1 MPDQRTHTATGV
13 FVGGRYQLEEPIG
26 RGGAGEVW
34 AATDTVLGRRVAVKM
49 LRDHLRGDA
58 TTAERFR
65 REATAAA
72 ALAHPSAVTIY
83 DIGDATDEPHLVM
96 ELVDGPSL
104 ADVLTRGPL
113 EPGTVAALG
122 AQVAGALAAAHER
135 GLVHRD
141 VKPANIL
148 LATTGLAKVA
158 DFGVA
163 KALDDAAAT
172 LTDDGTVV
180 GTAAY
185 LAPEQVAGEPI
196 GPATDVYA
204 LGLILWEC
212 LTGERAFGSGTVA
225 EVTTRRLASD
235 APPVA
240 ERRPDAPAALADVIA
255 AATRRDPAERIPD
268 GSALAD
274 ALVPLAPEDATARL
288 AALAASAPPTHDSAA
303 TAHLDP
309 PDARDAFPTTR
320 MVALDEAG
328 TTRAMDTPPAGTPPA
343 DRTGDA
349 TRTMAAAGPV
359 ATPAGGPGGSAPPPA
374 PTRHPD
380 DERLPDGPEDPHT
393 DRRDDG
399 GGAARRRHPAW
410 LWIVAAPVVALVVIA
425 LLGGP
430 GDDASDTDA
439 DAARGRDAPWEVAEA
454 TDHDPFGG
462 DGEHPEKTALAHDG
476 DPATDWT
483 TQRYNTADL
492 GGLKDG
498 VGLVLDL
505 GESRAVSRVE
515 LELGIPGA
523 TLELYAL
530 DEPPGGDQ
538 DAWGDVVGGL
548 DQAPSSTVVE
558 LERAVEAR
566 YWLVWFT
573 SLPADG
579 GRHRVTVNEVR
590 FLP

>member
-1 MPDQRTHTATGV
+1 VPDPRTDTAAPPY
-13 FVGGRYQLEEPIG
+13 VGGRYQLEERIG

-49 LRDHLRGDA
+49 LRDHLRGDP

-83 DIGDATDEPHLVM
+83 DIGEAGDEPHLVM

-104 ADVLTRGPL
+104 ADVLAARAPL
-113 EPGTVAALG
+113 EPGTVTAIG

-148 LATTGLAKVA
+148 IASTGLAKVA

-185 LAPEQVAGEPI
+185 LAPEQVSGDPI
-196 GPATDVYA
+196 GAATDVYA

-225 EVTTRRLASD
+225 EVTTRRLA
-235 APPVA
+235 A
-240 ERRPDAPAALADVIA
+240 DAPAVSTLRPDVPSDLAGILAV
-255 AATRRDPAERIPD
+255 ATRRDPAQRYAD
-268 GSALAD
+268 GAALAE
-274 ALVPLAPEDATARL
+274 ALAPLVGEDATERVARL
-288 AALAASAPPTHDSAA
+288 GASAPPRHDTAA
-303 TAHLDP
+303 TAHLAP
-309 PDARDAFPTTR
+309 TDARDAFPTTR
-320 MVALDEAG
+320 MVARGDADA
-328 TTRAMDTPPAGTPPA
+328 TRAIDTPPGGARGPAERADATAAMPVSGPAAGAAGAPPAQRPSRDTLHDVPAAAPDAHDAGTP
-343 DRTGDA
+343 DEERRT
-349 TRTMAAAGPV
+349 
-359 ATPAGGPGGSAPPPA
+359 
-374 PTRHPD
+374 
-380 DERLPDGPEDPHT
+380 
-393 DRRDDG
+393 RR
-399 GGAARRRHPAW
+399 PAW
-410 LWIVAAPVVALVVIA
+410 PWLVAAPLAALVVIG

-430 GDDASDTDA
+430 DGGGDGAAGDGGA
-439 DAARGRDAPWEVAEA
+439 DGDRQAPWEVAEA
-454 TDHDPFGG
+454 IDHDPFGG
-462 DGEHPEKTALAHDG
+462 DGEHPEDTALAHDG
-476 DPATDWT
+476 DPDTEGWT
-483 TQRYNTADL
+483 TQRYNSADL

-505 GESRAVSRVE
+505 GQAREVSRVE

-530 DEPPGGDQ
+530 DEAPGGDQ
-538 DAWGDVVGGL
+538 DAWGDVVGSL
-548 DQAPSSTVVE
+548 DEAPSSAVVE
-558 LERAVEAR
+558 LDGPVEAR

-579 GRHRVTVNEVR
+579 GRHRVTVDEVR
-590 FLP
+590 LLP